1 MADQTPLHRN
11 ATTIKL
17 DGSEDYLVSSKLK
30 TLVWEEVKEF
40 RLKLLGNHHSASLKK
55 LEEVMIPSGR
65 VKYMLKK
72 VVDGTPPDEGLEIK
86 GGELTDEEWA
96 DMEYE

>member
-1 MADQTPLHRN
+1 M
-11 ATTIKL
+11 
-17 DGSEDYLVSSKLK
+17 
-30 TLVWEEVKEF
+30 KEF
-40 RLKLLGNHHSASLKK
+40 LLSLLSNPRTASLKK
-55 LEEVMIPSGR
+55 LEEVMIPPDGL
-65 VKYMLKK
+65 KYRLKK